1 MPDRLTSVDLTFLAA
16 ESAATPMHVGTVD
29 IFEPPEDNRDGFDYE
44 SLVAL
49 IRDRIAFVPRYRQR
63 VQQVPGRFAAPVW
76 VDDEEFDITFHVR
89 RSALPRPGTHEQL
102 LELVARIMSRRLDRA
117 RPLWEMYLVEGL
129 AGGRFAILSKSHQ
142 ALVDG
147 SGTVDIGQVVLDS
160 TAHPRE
166 TPPDSWQP
174 QNPPSALEL
183 LAGVFADA
191 MRSPTAVLELA
202 RAEMASLTGSTSV
215 REAVGDLVGS
225 AVVQRRTQ
233 ESALHTKTTG
243 QRRFTTVETALEDF
257 RTVRAMHGGTVNDVI
272 LAVVAG
278 ALRSWM
284 MTRGESVTAARAV
297 RAVVPLSIR
306 DDGEGEQPS
315 SLGSRVVASTVNLP
329 IGENSPVMR
338 LHQISYQTKVHKD
351 TGRAVGARSLV
362 GIAGFAPTTL
372 HALAARVAT
381 ASLRPT
387 DDVVISN
394 VPGPQFPLYAHGAR
408 MLASYPV
415 VPLTSGQSLSVG
427 ATSYDGKV
435 WFGLNADRTA
445 MPDLP
450 VFAQCITD
458 ALDEL
463 IDTTKG
469 SRNRAAR
476 GRSKARPSTVSSRK
490 STQKKAGGSRPKKAG
505 G

>member
-1 MPDRLTSVDLTFLAA
+1 MPDRLTSLDLTFLKA
-16 ESAATPMHVGTVD
+16 ESPATPMHVGTVD
-29 IFEPPEDNRDGFDYE
+29 IFEPPVHSGDGFDYE

-63 VQQVPGRFAAPVW
+63 VQQVPGRFAGPVW

-89 RSALPRPGTHEQL
+89 RSALPRPGTHAQL

-129 AGGRFAILSKSHQ
+129 QGDRFAIIAKSHQ

-147 SGTVDIGQVVLDS
+147 NSTVDIGQVVLDA

-166 TPPDSWQP
+166 TPTDTWQP
-174 QNPPSALEL
+174 DHPPSALEL

-191 MRSPTAVLELA
+191 TRHPTAVLELA

-215 REAVGDLVGS
+215 REVLGDVVGS
-225 AVVQRRTQ
+225 LAAQRHAQ
-233 ESALHTKTTG
+233 ESSLHVKTSG
-243 QRRFTTVETALEDF
+243 QRRFTTVQTDLEDY
-257 RTVRAMHGGTVNDVI
+257 RTVRAMHGGTVNDVV

-278 ALRSWM
+278 AFRAWM
-284 MTRGESVTAARAV
+284 MTRGEGVGPTRSV
-297 RAVVPLSIR
+297 RAVVPVSIR
-306 DDGEGEQPS
+306 DDEDDEPT
-315 SLGSRVVASTVNLP
+315 SLGSRVIASTVNLP
-329 IGENSPVMR
+329 VGENSPVMR

-351 TGRAVGARSLV
+351 TGRAVSARSLV

-381 ASLRPT
+381 TTVRPI
-387 DDVVISN
+387 DDVVITN
-394 VPGPQFPLYAHGAR
+394 VPGPQFPLYAKGAP

-415 VPLTSGQSLSVG
+415 VPLMPGQGLSVG
-427 ATSYDGKV
+427 VTSYDGKV
-435 WFGLNADRTA
+435 SFGLNADRTA
-445 MPDLP
+445 MPDLA
-450 VFAQCITD
+450 VFGQCVTD

-463 IDTTKG
+463 LDTTKG
-469 SRNRAAR
+469 SHNRASR
-476 GRSKARPSTVSSRK
+476 GRKKPRGT
-490 STQKKAGGSRPKKAG
+490 TKKAGT
-505 G
+505 